1 MKVNKRLSINLLLW
15 LLIVPPGIY
24 YTFQFFP
31 PTPVS
36 FTVIVAFCILAG
48 IVSYFPINVNAT
60 PIYIFQW
67 VTMAGFISY
76 GLFFELILTQ
86 FSIIVVLLSLKVKK
100 EEGYRYPFNSIM
112 FFCVSLLS
120 GFLYFAIGGKIGFTS
135 LQENIVPIIIYAIA
149 NVLINHLFLH
159 FSNSFFGKKSSLFDL
174 DVLWEL
180 LIICI
185 VVPLSII
192 LYYLNEQLAYIG
204 FFLIV
209 LPFMGFGYV
218 VRLYNSSERI
228 NDYLIKAA
236 EIGHQ
241 LNATLEVKEVIDLF
255 IQKVSQTLTVD
266 YVYIL
271 DVKDDAL
278 VLLRGMENGIQMP
291 NIIPPI
297 RKNEGISGLV
307 WVTEKPVFYN
317 NKGEWEN
324 IVEGYMPE
332 NAESVLCVP
341 IFKNKK
347 VEAVLFLASTKRGQY
362 EKYQLP
368 ILDILCSYFVVAIS
382 NAGHYEQTKKNSEH
396 CPLTKLYNYRY
407 FDNLLTNEFKLL
419 NKGNRKELSLIMLD
433 IDSFKKINDTYGHQ
447 SGNDILVMMA
457 KRIKGLIGNRGIVA
471 RYGGEEFVIL
481 LKDTNKNATLRL
493 AELVRLTIANRPF
506 LFKNSLDENMEEV
519 EVHITVSIGVA
530 AAPYDADEALALI
543 RHADRALYIGAKRAG
558 KNRVAEYVK

>member
-1 MKVNKRLSINLLLW
+1 MKVNRRFSINLLLW
-15 LLIVPPGIY
+15 LLIVPAGTY
-24 YTFQFFP
+24 FTFLYFP
-31 PTPVS
+31 PNPVS
-36 FTVIVAFCILAG
+36 ITVIVAFCVLAG
-48 IVSYFPINVNAT
+48 IVSYFPININST
-60 PIYIFQW
+60 PIYFFQW
-67 VTMAGFISY
+67 VTMAGFLSY

-86 FSIIVVLLSLKVKK
+86 FSISIVLLSQKVKK
-100 EEGYRYPFNSIM
+100 DDGYRYPFNSVM
-112 FFCVSLLS
+112 FFCMSLLS
-120 GFLYFAIGGKIGFTS
+120 GIIYFAIGGKIGLTS
-135 LQENIVPIIIYAIA
+135 MHANIVPIIVYAIA
-149 NVLINHLFLH
+149 NVLINHIIIC
-159 FSNSFFGKKSSLFDL
+159 FSNVFFGKKSGLFDL

-192 LYYLNEQLAYIG
+192 LYYLNDQLSYIG
-204 FFLIV
+204 FLLIA

-228 NDYLIKAA
+228 NDYLLKAA

-241 LNATLEVKEVIDLF
+241 LNETLEVKEVMDIF
-255 IQKVSQTLTVD
+255 IQKLSQTLTVD
-266 YVYIL
+266 YAYIL
-271 DVKDDAL
+271 DVKDDTL

-291 NIIPPI
+291 NMIPPI

-307 WVTEKPVFYN
+307 WATEKPVFFN
-317 NKGEWEN
+317 SKGEWEN
-324 IVEGYMPE
+324 IADGYMPE
-332 NAESVLCVP
+332 NVESVLCVP

-347 VEAVLFLASTKRGQY
+347 VEAVLFLASTKTGQY

-382 NAGHYEQTKKNSEH
+382 NARHYEQTRKNSEH

-407 FDNLLTNEFKLL
+407 FDNLLTDEFKLL
-419 NKGNRKELSLIMLD
+419 DKGIRKELSLIMLD

-481 LKDTNKNATLRL
+481 LKDTNKNDTLRL
-493 AELVRLTIANRPF
+493 AELLRLTIANRPF
-506 LFKNSLDENMEEV
+506 LFKNSLDENMDEV
-519 EVHITVSIGVA
+519 EVPITVSIGVA
-530 AAPYDADEALALI
+530 VAPFDADEALALI

>member
-1 MKVNKRLSINLLLW
+1 MKLNNKLSIILLLW
-15 LLIVPPGIY
+15 FLIVPIGVF

-31 PTPVS
+31 PKPVDVP
-36 FTVIVAFCILAG
+36 VIIAFCVLAG
-48 IVSYFPINVNAT
+48 IVSYFPIHINSS

-67 VTMAGFISY
+67 VNMAGFISY

-86 FSIIVVLLSLKVKK
+86 FSIIVVLMSLKVKK
-100 EEGYRYPFNSIM
+100 EEAYRYPYNSIM
-112 FFCVSLLS
+112 FFGISLLS
-120 GFLYFAIGGKIGFTS
+120 GILYFAIGGKIGFTS
-135 LQENIVPIIIYAIA
+135 LQDNILPIIIYAIA
-149 NVLINHLFLH
+149 NVLINHFFLYI
-159 FSNSFFGKKSSLFDL
+159 SNPFVGKRISLFEL

-192 LYYLNEQLAYIG
+192 LYYLNEQFSYIA
-204 FFLIV
+204 FLLIG

-218 VRLYNSSERI
+218 VRLYNSSERF
-228 NDYLIKAA
+228 NDYLHKAA

-241 LNATLEVKEVIDLF
+241 LNETLEVDEIFDLF

-266 YVYIL
+266 YAYIL
-271 DVKDDAL
+271 DVQGDEM
-278 VLLRGMENGIQMP
+278 VLLRGMENGLQMP

-297 RKNEGISGLV
+297 KKYEGISGHV
-307 WVTEKPVFYN
+307 WATEKPVFYN

-324 IVEGYMPE
+324 IADGYMPE
-332 NAESVLCVP
+332 NIESILCVP

-347 VEAVLFLASTKRGQY
+347 VEGVLFLASTKRGQY

-382 NAGHYEQTKKNSEH
+382 NARHYEQTKMNSEH
-396 CPLTKLYNYRY
+396 CPLTQLYNYRY
-407 FDNLLTNEFKLL
+407 FDNLLTNEFLLL
-419 NKGNRKELSLIMLD
+419 NKGIRKELSLIMLD
-433 IDSFKKINDTYGHQ
+433 IDSFKMINDTFGHQ
-447 SGNDILVMMA
+447 SGNDILVMLA
-457 KRIKGLIGNRGIVA
+457 KRITGLIGNRGIVA

-481 LKDTNKNATLRL
+481 LKDTSKAAALNL

-506 LFKNSLDENMEEV
+506 LFENSLDENMGEV
-519 EVHITVSIGVA
+519 EVQITVSIGVA
-530 AAPYDADEALALI
+530 TAPYDADEAIALI